1 MKKTIAV
8 VLIIVFNLVRSNIVH
23 ATNRS
28 MPEVNMA
35 QKDTLCASSGIAD
48 MDCNMKIF
56 NFASPRIV
64 SRILII
70 KGGSAFFRTQN
81 HRQYFNGTYT
91 QVELDINIA
100 NKINRLFNE
109 IYSHH
114 ESVIKSDLPD
124 VPLLDFSESCEILIE
139 VSLNNKVIKE
149 KFDKFE
155 YYITYSVEL
164 GIEPFI
170 GQFNEI
176 WILMN
181 AISYRMEHEFYDFN
195 YNHIDEKQMTE
206 NKKLGILYDS
216 KSVMHGFF

>member
-28 MPEVNMA
+28 IPEVNTA

-64 SRILII
+64 SHTLII
-70 KGGSAFFRTQN
+70 NEGGAFSRTQS
-81 HRQYFNGTYT
+81 HDQYFRNTYT
-91 QVELDINIA
+91 QVELNPNIA
-100 NKINRLFNE
+100 KRIIELFNE
-109 IYSHH
+109 IYSSH

-124 VPLLDFSESCEILIE
+124 VSLLDFSESCEILIE